1 MRDRLAHVAYVLL
14 RYRRKYHH
22 YRRDSTM
29 TERYSADVSPT
40 PRGRAGGP
48 FVSPAREHWGL
59 VDIETDRFVSKHFS
73 IIQVSSML

>member
-1 MRDRLAHVAYVLL
+1 
-14 RYRRKYHH
+14 
-22 YRRDSTM
+22 M